1 MFSNKKAVSELIS
14 FILITLIVAIISSVA
29 YLFANNLLETNAQEL
44 DEDKMESVLRQFAKH
59 SSEVQAFD
67 GTVSSITFSF
77 NSGLVYFN
85 GDAIIYRSLARA
97 TDSETTCF
105 TICYTSNEGYST
117 LYYNLTNNFTFDKN
131 LTLSPGEYIVTITNN
146 KNASEL
152 ILSFR

>member
-1 MFSNKKAVSELIS
+1 MFNNKKAVSELIS
-14 FILITLIVAIISSVA
+14 FILITLIVAIVSSVA
-29 YLFANNLLETNAQEL
+29 YLFANNLLETNAQKL

-67 GTVSSITFSF
+67 GTASSITFSF
-77 NSGLVYFN
+77 NSGLVSFN
-85 GDAIIYRSLARA
+85 DNAIIYRSLARA
-97 TDSETTCF
+97 SDSETTCF
-105 TICYTSNEGYST
+105 TICYSSTEEFST

-152 ILSFR
+152 RLSFR